1 MGIGMA
7 LTMSPMSTAAMNSVD
22 AAKAGVG
29 SGILSMNRMMGGT
42 FGVAA
47 IGALFQHLASDRF
60 KETLAGLPVSAAQR
74 EHLVDNLGS
83 ASNGESLHGLAPHVA
98 QQVDGAARDAFIH
111 AFSSG
116 MWLSAGVAFSG
127 ALIALFL
134 IGPKKTAAQPEAAA
148 VAEATPEV
156 AHAA

>member
-1 MGIGMA
+1 
-7 LTMSPMSTAAMNSVD
+7 
-22 AAKAGVG
+22 
-29 SGILSMNRMMGGT
+29 
-42 FGVAA
+42 
-47 IGALFQHLASDRF
+47 
-60 KETLAGLPVSAAQR
+60 
-74 EHLVDNLGS
+74 
-83 ASNGESLHGLAPHVA
+83 
-98 QQVDGAARDAFIH
+98 
-111 AFSSG
+111 